1 MRVLHVYSG
10 NLYGGIETFLHTV
23 AREQGRQPG
32 LTHAFALCFEGRL
45 ARELRETG
53 AELHLLGETR
63 VGRPWTVW
71 RARAA
76 LRELLRRERFDAVI
90 CHAIW
95 PQALFGPVVRAAGVP
110 LVFYQHDA
118 LNGRHWLER
127 WARVTAPDLV
137 ISNSRYSAGTLAT
150 VYPRAPWRLVYYPV
164 LAPGTQGTPGS
175 AAAERARLRA
185 ELGAAEGDV
194 VIVQTSRMQ
203 EWKGQ
208 RLLLEALGRLRQVP
222 GWRAWV
228 AGGAQRPEEEEYLAG
243 LRAQAE
249 GLGLAERVRF
259 LGQRSDVPR
268 LLKAADIHCQPN
280 MGAEPFGI
288 AFVEALQAGLPV
300 VTTAMGGPLEIVD
313 ATCGVLVP
321 PEPGAVAAELRR
333 LIEDAG
339 ARARLGAAGPA
350 RAAALCDPSVFLREL
365 DAALR
370 DMSSPEA
377 RAS

>member
-10 NLYGGIETFLHTV
+10 NLYGGVETFLHTV
-23 AREQGRQPG
+23 AREQARQPG

-45 ARELRETG
+45 AAELRETG
-53 AELHLLGETR
+53 AELHLLGEAR

-71 RARAA
+71 RARVV
-76 LRELLRRERFDAVI
+76 LRELLKRERYDAVL

-95 PQALFGPVVRAAGVP
+95 PQALFGPVARAAGVP

-127 WARVTAPDLV
+127 WARVTTPDLV
-137 ISNSRYSAGTLAT
+137 ITNSRYSAGTLAA
-150 VYPRAPWRLVYYPV
+150 VYPHARSRLAYCPVVAPARA
-164 LAPGTQGTPGS
+164 G
-175 AAAERARLRA
+175 AEDRARLRA
-185 ELGAAEGDV
+185 ELGAGEGDV

-228 AGGAQRPEEEEYLAG
+228 AGGAQRPEEETYLAG
-243 LRAQAE
+243 LKAQAE
-249 GLGLAERVRF
+249 GLGLTERVSF
-259 LGQRSDVPR
+259 LGQRSDVPQ
-268 LLKAADIHCQPN
+268 LLRAADIHCQPN
-280 MGAEPFGI
+280 VSAEPFGI

-300 VTTAMGGPLEIVD
+300 VTTAMGGPLEIID
-313 ATCGVLVP
+313 YSCGVLVP
-321 PEPGAVAAELRR
+321 PRPAPLATELRK
-333 LIEDAG
+333 LIEHPEV
-339 ARARLGAAGPA
+339 RQRLGAAGPA
-350 RAAALCDPSVFLREL
+350 RAAKLCDPSVYLRNL
-365 DAALR
+365 DEALR
-370 DMSSPEA
+370 DVVTGGL

>member
-10 NLYGGIETFLHTV
+10 NLYGGVETFLHTV
-23 AREQGRQPG
+23 AREQARQPG

-45 ARELRETG
+45 ADELRATG
-53 AELHLLGETR
+53 TELHLLGEAR

-71 RARAA
+71 RARVA
-76 LRELLRRERFDAVI
+76 LRELLKRERYDAVL

-137 ISNSRYSAGTLAT
+137 ITNSRYSAGTLAA
-150 VYPRAPWRLVYYPV
+150 VYPHARSRLAYCPV
-164 LAPGTQGTPGS
+164 LAPARAG
-175 AAAERARLRA
+175 AEDRARLRA
-185 ELGAAEGDV
+185 ELGAGDGEV

-228 AGGAQRPEEEEYLAG
+228 AGGAQRPEEETYLAG
-243 LRAQAE
+243 LKAQAE
-249 GLGLAERVRF
+249 GLGLTERVSF
-259 LGQRSDVPR
+259 LGQRSDVPQ
-268 LLKAADIHCQPN
+268 LLRAADIHCQPN
-280 MGAEPFGI
+280 VSAEPFGI

-313 ATCGVLVP
+313 YSCGVLVP
-321 PEPGAVAAELRR
+321 PRPAPLATELRK
-333 LIEDAG
+333 LIEHPEV
-339 ARARLGAAGPA
+339 RQRLGAAGPA
-350 RAAALCDPSVFLREL
+350 RAAKLCDPSVYLRNL
-365 DAALR
+365 DEALR
-370 DMSSPEA
+370 DVVTGGL

>member
-10 NLYGGIETFLHTV
+10 NLYGGVETFLHTV

-45 ARELRETG
+45 AAELRETG
-53 AELHLLGETR
+53 AELHLLGEAR

-71 RARAA
+71 RARVA
-76 LRELLRRERFDAVI
+76 LRELLKRERYDAVL

-95 PQALFGPVVRAAGVP
+95 PQALFGPVARAAGVP

-137 ISNSRYSAGTLAT
+137 ITNSRYSAGTLAA
-150 VYPRAPWRLVYYPV
+150 VYPHARSRLAYCPV
-164 LAPGTQGTPGS
+164 LAPARTDTEG
-175 AAAERARLRA
+175 RALLRA
-185 ELGAAEGDV
+185 ELGAGDGDV

-228 AGGAQRPEEEEYLAG
+228 AGGAQRPEEETYLAG
-243 LRAQAE
+243 LKAQAE
-249 GLGLAERVRF
+249 GLGLTDRVSF
-259 LGQRSDVPR
+259 LGQRSDVPQ
-268 LLKAADIHCQPN
+268 LLRAADIHCQPN
-280 MGAEPFGI
+280 VSAEPFGI

-313 ATCGVLVP
+313 YSCGVLVP
-321 PEPGAVAAELRR
+321 PRPAPLATELRK
-333 LIEDAG
+333 LIEHPEV
-339 ARARLGAAGPA
+339 RQRLGAAGPA
-350 RAAALCDPSVFLREL
+350 RAAKLCDPSVYLRNL
-365 DAALR
+365 DEALR
-370 DMSSPEA
+370 DVVA
-377 RAS
+377 GGLRAS

>member
-1 MRVLHVYSG
+1 MRVLHIYSG

-32 LTHAFALCFEGRL
+32 LTHEFALCFEGRL
-45 ARELRETG
+45 ARELREAG
-53 AELHLLGETR
+53 AVLHLLGAAR

-71 RARAA
+71 RARLA
-76 LRELLRRERFDAVI
+76 LRELLRRERYDAVI

-95 PQALFGPVVRAAGVP
+95 PQALFGPVVRSAGVP

-127 WARVTAPDLV
+127 WARVTRPDLV
-137 ISNSRYSAGTLAT
+137 ITNSRYSAGTLAT
-150 VYPRAPWRLVYYPV
+150 VYPRARWKLAYYPV
-164 LAPGTQGTPGS
+164 LAPKQAGS
-175 AAAERARLRA
+175 RDASRARLRA
-185 ELGAAEGDV
+185 ELGAGEGDV

-222 GWRAWV
+222 GWQAWV
-228 AGGAQRPEEEEYLAG
+228 AGGAQRPEEEAYLQG

-249 GLGLAERVRF
+249 GLGLTGRVHF

-268 LLKAADIHCQPN
+268 LLEAADLHCQPN
-280 MGAEPFGI
+280 MGPEPFGI

-321 PEPGAVAAELRR
+321 PEPAPLAAALRQ
-333 LIEDAG
+333 LIEDAD
-339 ARARLGAAGPA
+339 ARARLGAGGPA
-350 RAAALCDPSVFLREL
+350 RAATLCDPSVYLRAL
-365 DAALR
+365 DEALR
-370 DMSSPEA
+370 DVTAGEL

>member
-23 AREQGRQPG
+23 AREQGLQPG
-32 LTHAFALCFEGRL
+32 LTHEFALCFEGRL
-45 ARELRETG
+45 SRELREAHAT
-53 AELHLLGETR
+53 LHLLGAAR

-71 RARAA
+71 RARTA
-76 LRELLRRERFDAVI
+76 LRELLQRERYGAVI

-127 WARVTAPDLV
+127 WARVTQPDLV

-150 VYPRAPWRLVYYPV
+150 VYPRAPWRLGYCPV
-164 LAPGTQGTPGS
+164 TAPVTDGAP
-175 AAAERARLRA
+175 ARRARLRE
-185 ELGAAEGDV
+185 ELGAGDGEV
-194 VIVQTSRMQ
+194 VIVQASRMQ

-208 RLLLEALGRLRQVP
+208 RLLLEALARLRQVP

-228 AGGAQRPEEEEYLAG
+228 AGGAQRPEEERYLDG
-243 LRAQAE
+243 LKAQVVA
-249 GLGLAERVRF
+249 LGLTERVRF
-259 LGQRSDVPR
+259 LGHRSDVPA
-268 LLKAADIHCQPN
+268 LLEAADIHCQPN
-280 MGAEPFGI
+280 LGPEPFGI
-288 AFVEALQAGLPV
+288 AFVEALRAGLPV

-321 PEPGAVAAELRR
+321 PSPATLATALLR
-333 LIEDAG
+333 LIEDPE
-339 ARARLGAAGPA
+339 ARGRLGAAGPA
-350 RAAALCDPSVFLREL
+350 RAKTLCDPSAFLHRLEQ
-365 DAALR
+365 ALR
-370 DMSSPEA
+370 DMPA
-377 RAS
+377 GAPRA

>member
-32 LTHAFALCFEGRL
+32 LTHEFALCFEDRL

-53 AELHLLGETR
+53 AALHLLGEAR

-71 RARAA
+71 RAREA
-76 LRELLRRERFDAVI
+76 LRELLHRERYDAVL

-127 WARVTAPDLV
+127 WARVTEPDLV
-137 ISNSRYSAGTLAT
+137 LTNSRYSAGTLAS
-150 VYPRAPWRLVYYPV
+150 VYPRARWRLAYPV
-164 LAPGTQGTPGS
+164 LASGPSEAGG
-175 AAAERARLRA
+175 AERSKLRA

-228 AGGAQRPEEEEYLAG
+228 AGGAQRPEEVAYLAG

-249 GLGLAERVRF
+249 SLGLTERVSF

-268 LLKAADIHCQPN
+268 LLRAADLHCQPN
-280 MGAEPFGI
+280 VGAEPFGL
-288 AFVEALQAGLPV
+288 AFVEALHAGLPV

-321 PEPGAVAAELRR
+321 PEPAPLAEALRR
-333 LIEDAG
+333 LIEDPA

-350 RAAALCDPSVFLREL
+350 RAAKLCDPSVYLRGL
-365 DAALR
+365 DEALR
-370 DMSSPEA
+370 DVAAPEA

>member
-10 NLYGGIETFLHTV
+10 NLYGGIETFLRTL
-23 AREQGRQPG
+23 ARERAREPG

-45 ARELRETG
+45 ARELREAG
-53 AELHLLGETR
+53 AEPHLLGEAK

-71 RARAA
+71 RARQA

-90 CHAIW
+90 CHAMW

-127 WARVTAPDLV
+127 WGRVTEPDLV
-137 ISNSRYSAGTLAT
+137 ITNSRYSAGTLGT
-150 VYPRAPWRLVYYPV
+150 VYPRAPWKLVYYPV
-164 LAPGTQGTPGS
+164 LAPAREGS
-175 AAAERARLRA
+175 RDESRARLRA
-185 ELGAAEGDV
+185 ELGAGEGDV
-194 VIVQTSRMQ
+194 VIVQTSRME

-208 RLLLEALGRLRQVP
+208 RLHLEALGRLRQVP
-222 GWRAWV
+222 GWKAWF
-228 AGGAQRPEEEEYLAG
+228 AGGAQRPEEMAYLEG
-243 LRAQAE
+243 LKAQAA
-249 GLGLAERVRF
+249 GLGLTERVRF

-268 LLKAADIHCQPN
+268 LLEAADIHCQPN

-321 PEPGAVAAELRR
+321 PQPAPLAEALRQ
-333 LIEDAG
+333 LIEDPAV
-339 ARARLGAAGPA
+339 RERLGAGGPA
-350 RAAALCDPSVFLREL
+350 RAAKLCEPSVYLRAL
-365 DAALR
+365 DEALR
-370 DMSSPEA
+370 GLAPGEL

>member
-1 MRVLHVYSG
+1 MSPPMRVLHIYSG

-23 AREQGRQPG
+23 ARTQGRQPG

-45 ARELRETG
+45 SGELREAG
-53 AELHLLGETR
+53 AALHLLGKAR
-63 VGRPWTVW
+63 VGRPWTVL

-76 LRELLRRERFDAVI
+76 LRALLRRERFDAVL

-95 PQALFGPVVRAAGVP
+95 PQALFGSVVRAAGVP

-127 WARVTAPDLV
+127 WARVTEPDLV
-137 ISNSRYSAGTLAT
+137 ITNSRYSAGTLAS
-150 VYPRAPWRLVYYPV
+150 VYPRARWRLVYCPV
-164 LAPGTQGTPGS
+164 LAPELSGVDG
-175 AAAERARLRA
+175 AERSRLRA
-185 ELGAAEGDV
+185 ELGAGEGDV
-194 VIVQTSRMQ
+194 VIVQTSRM
-203 EWKGQ
+203 EGWKGQ
-208 RLLLEALGRLRQVP
+208 RLLLEALGRLRQLP

-228 AGGAQRPEEEEYLAG
+228 AGGAQRPEEEKYLAG
-243 LRAQAE
+243 LRAQAQS
-249 GLGLAERVRF
+249 LGLTERVRF

-268 LLKAADIHCQPN
+268 LLRAADIHCQPN

-321 PEPGAVAAELRR
+321 AEPAPLAEALRR
-333 LIEDAG
+333 LIEDPG
-339 ARARLGAAGPA
+339 TRARLGAAGPA
-350 RAAALCDPSVFLREL
+350 RAATLCDPSVYLRGLAE
-365 DAALR
+365 ALR
-370 DMSSPEA
+370 DVGREP

>member
-10 NLYGGIETFLHTV
+10 NLYGGVETFLHTV

-45 ARELRETG
+45 AAELRETG
-53 AELHLLGETR
+53 AQLHLLGEAR

-71 RARAA
+71 RARVA
-76 LRELLRRERFDAVI
+76 LRELLQRERYDAVL

-137 ISNSRYSAGTLAT
+137 ITNSRYSAGTLAA
-150 VYPRAPWRLVYYPV
+150 VYPHARSRLAYCPV
-164 LAPGTQGTPGS
+164 LAPARTGG
-175 AAAERARLRA
+175 EDRARLRA
-185 ELGAAEGDV
+185 ELGAGDGDV

-228 AGGAQRPEEEEYLAG
+228 AGGAQRPEEETYLAG
-243 LRAQAE
+243 LKAQAE
-249 GLGLAERVRF
+249 GLGLADRVSF
-259 LGQRSDVPR
+259 LGQRSDVPQ
-268 LLKAADIHCQPN
+268 LLRAADIHCQPN
-280 MGAEPFGI
+280 VSAEPFGI

-313 ATCGVLVP
+313 FSCGVLVP
-321 PEPGAVAAELRR
+321 PRPAPLAVELRK
-333 LIEDAG
+333 LIEHPEV
-339 ARARLGAAGPA
+339 RQRLGAAGPA
-350 RAAALCDPSVFLREL
+350 RAAKLCDPSVYLRNL
-365 DAALR
+365 DEALR
-370 DMSSPEA
+370 DVVTGGL